1 MFFGLAFRKYWE
13 MGLMGCLKGSGIRF
27 SIGYTHYFFLL
38 FTMNDEFVGDD
49 VIERTARAKMRGGRV
64 G

>member
-1 MFFGLAFRKYWE
+1 
-13 MGLMGCLKGSGIRF
+13 MGCLKGSGIRF